1 MSVFKKYISNN
12 DETARVTTT
21 PATAAAAPQPTTP
34 RPQENLHSSNK
45 TSLKAPAS
53 ASAPVPVSATP
64 QPQPQSPPARQPVS
78 QTPPSSPA
86 ATMSGRNVLSSDVEI
101 KGKVAFT
108 NDLVVDGLIEG
119 EIHSDGS
126 LTVGENARI
135 KAEVHT
141 RSVVVYGK
149 VHGNITVTDRV
160 ELKANA
166 ELIGDIKAAT
176 ISIEAGAIFVG
187 KSTVGAPSTTIA
199 ASKDDKKP
207 QADKKSGSKPQGK
220 DSKDKDKPNSKGKLA
235 SAS

>member
-1 MSVFKKYISNN
+1 MSVFKKYISHNEEESKPASSKESTN
-12 DETARVTTT
+12 YSQPNQPAQSSQHTQTRDSSPAQSGYQTT
-21 PATAAAAPQPTTP
+21 PATTSTLAA
-34 RPQENLHSSNK
+34 SN
-45 TSLKAPAS
+45 
-53 ASAPVPVSATP
+53 
-64 QPQPQSPPARQPVS
+64 
-78 QTPPSSPA
+78 
-86 ATMSGRNVLSSDVEI
+86 GRNVLSSDVEI
-101 KGKVAFT
+101 KGKVKFT

-119 EIHSDGS
+119 EIFSDGS

-187 KSTVGAPSTTIA
+187 KSTVGVPSTQITASPATDSVNDETETTSKTETINA
-199 ASKDDKKP
+199 
-207 QADKKSGSKPQGK
+207 
-220 DSKDKDKPNSKGKLA
+220 KGKLA
-235 SAS
+235 AAS

>member
-12 DETARVTTT
+12 EEEAKSVSSPSASSYSQSSQAVESSTTQT
-21 PATAAAAPQPTTP
+21 IYHQ
-34 RPQENLHSSNK
+34 
-45 TSLKAPAS
+45 PAS
-53 ASAPVPVSATP
+53 TTSTV
-64 QPQPQSPPARQPVS
+64 
-78 QTPPSSPA
+78 A
-86 ATMSGRNVLSSDVEI
+86 ATNGRNVLSSDVEI
-101 KGKVAFT
+101 KGKVKFT

-119 EIHSDGS
+119 EIISDGS

-187 KSTVGAPSTTIA
+187 KSTVGVPSVQAAVAPEKVEKAETTEAPSNNELLN
-199 ASKDDKKP
+199 K
-207 QADKKSGSKPQGK
+207 
-220 DSKDKDKPNSKGKLA
+220 KGKLA
-235 SAS
+235 AAS

>member
-12 DETARVTTT
+12 DEEAKSVTS
-21 PATAAAAPQPTTP
+21 TAASSYSQPTQAAETAS
-34 RPQENLHSSNK
+34 QSSYQHP
-45 TSLKAPAS
+45 TSPTS
-53 ASAPVPVSATP
+53 TV
-64 QPQPQSPPARQPVS
+64 
-78 QTPPSSPA
+78 A
-86 ATMSGRNVLSSDVEI
+86 ATNGRNVLSSDVEI
-101 KGKVAFT
+101 KGKVKFT

-119 EIHSDGS
+119 EIFSDGS

-141 RSVVVYGK
+141 RSVVIYGK

-187 KSTVGAPSTTIA
+187 KSTVGVPSGQVISTPDKA
-199 ASKDDKKP
+199 AK
-207 QADKKSGSKPQGK
+207 AESGESTEASTNS
-220 DSKDKDKPNSKGKLA
+220 DSLNKKGKLA
-235 SAS
+235 AAS